1 VDEEQ
6 KLRRFTPHDEMDK
19 WKSTDWNRDDQYVFP
34 LHAKQL
40 AKWAAGGGRLGLGSH
55 GEVQGIGA
63 QWEMWMMA
71 SGGLKPHA
79 ILKAAT
85 IDSADAIGFAKQLG
99 SLEAGKLA
107 DLLVLDA
114 NPLDD
119 LKNTAKIAE
128 VMKNGRLYDAATL
141 NETYPRQKKLDAQWW
156 WKLEPPAAP
165 GSKSR
170 SGS

>member
-1 VDEEQ
+1 V
-6 KLRRFTPHDEMDK
+6 
-19 WKSTDWNRDDQYVFP
+19 
-34 LHAKQL
+34 
-40 AKWAAGGGRLGLGSH
+40 
-55 GEVQGIGA
+55 
-63 QWEMWMMA
+63 
-71 SGGLKPHA
+71 
-79 ILKAAT
+79 LKAAT
-85 IDSADAIGFAKQLG
+85 INSADAIGFAKDLG

-141 NETYPRQKKLDAQWW
+141 NETYPRQKALGTQWW

-165 GSKSR
+165 GGKPR